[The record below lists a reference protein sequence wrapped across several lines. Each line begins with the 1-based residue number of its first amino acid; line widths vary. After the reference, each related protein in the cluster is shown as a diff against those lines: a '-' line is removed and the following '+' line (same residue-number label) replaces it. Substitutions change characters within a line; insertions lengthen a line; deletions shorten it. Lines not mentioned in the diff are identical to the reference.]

1 MQQLETAVTQQYAV
15 SSVVASVTLDRGLT
29 TARRALL
36 QNEIPLA
43 APAHARQCGRYEL
56 TKPETNVCQLVD
68 QPLIYLLTN
77 KRQTRI
83 TYLDLTLLHS
93 ASNRLFTTQERE
105 GTCSSEPENQKSSHL
120 VCCVLNKILN
130 LMKCLL
136 TFVRILTHNKEYFLT
151 SCLIFIYF

>member
-15 SSVVASVTLDRGLT
+15 SGVVASVALDRGLT

-43 APAHARQCGRYEL
+43 AHARQCGRYEL

-68 QPLIYLLTN
+68 QPLIYWLTN

-83 TYLDLTLLHS
+83 TDLHLTLLHS
-93 ASNRLFTTQERE
+93 ASNRLFTTLE
-105 GTCSSEPENQKSSHL
+105 GTCSSESENQKSSHL

-151 SCLIFIYF
+151 SCLIFIYLKKL